1 MVFQASSSSSFY
13 SKGEFDKIINFTNL
27 KLVESKDITLPTE
40 VHTVRAMVFPI
51 VIYRCRE
58 GNGNPLQY
66 SCLDNPMEGG
76 AW

>member
-13 SKGEFDKIINFTNL
+13 SKGEFDKIINFKNL

-40 VHTVRAMVFPI
+40 VHIVRAMVFPI

-66 SCLDNPMEGG
+66 SCLENPMDG
-76 AW
+76 AAW

>member
-13 SKGEFDKIINFTNL
+13 SKGEFDKIINFKNL

-40 VHTVRAMVFPI
+40 VHIVRAMVFPI

-66 SCLDNPMEGG
+66 SCLENPMDGG

>member
-13 SKGEFDKIINFTNL
+13 SKGEFDKIINFKNL

-51 VIYRCRE
+51 VIYRCE
-58 GNGNPLQY
+58 
-66 SCLDNPMEGG
+66 S
-76 AW
+76 

>member
-40 VHTVRAMVFPI
+40 VHTVKVMVFPI

-66 SCLDNPMEGG
+66 SCLDNPMDG
-76 AW
+76 AAW